1 MGKTKKIY
9 LLRYVWQLKPNEHFF
24 VNAINCSEKA
34 IDALR
39 EMIIDGTIELDEEHL
54 KALIVPSAW
63 CKFLSGECISP
74 QMEYIKRKDPKIYRK
89 NFLITFDDF
98 RSIEFEI
105 NAGDGEQAMLKA
117 LEIAKYY
124 GCSES
129 VMHINLIRH

>member
-1 MGKTKKIY
+1 MSKIKAKQ
-9 LLRYVWQLKPNEHFF
+9 LKEYVWQLKPNEHFF
-24 VNAINCSEKA
+24 LNALNCTDKA
-34 IDALR
+34 IEVLR
-39 EMIIDGTIELDEEHL
+39 DMIADGTIELDEEQL
-54 KALIVPSAW
+54 KALILPKAW
-63 CKFLSGECISP
+63 GKYLSGERISP
-74 QMEYIKRKDPKIYRK
+74 QMDYIKRKDPHLYKK